1 MPKPDKDIIRKLQA
15 NIPVN
20 IDARILNKI
29 LANQIQQPIKRNI
42 QYDKVEFIPEVKKWF
57 TIPKSINVIQYI
69 SRMKDKIAWS
79 FQQMQK
85 KSFIKSQ
92 HLFTIV
98 EENILKTPDKRLI
111 SKIYKELLKLKS
123 KKKKIQKLSRRLE

>member
-29 LANQIQQPIKRNI
+29 LANDIQQHTKRNI
-42 QYDKVEFIPEVKKWF
+42 QYDKVELIPGVQKWF
-57 TIPKSINVIQYI
+57 NIPKSINVIQYI

-85 KSFIKSQ
+85 KIFHQNSTPFHNCGRKYFQ
-92 HLFTIV
+92 
-98 EENILKTPDKRLI
+98 NIR
-111 SKIYKELLKLKS
+111 
-123 KKKKIQKLSRRLE
+123 

>member
-69 SRMKDKIAWS
+69 SRMR
-79 FQQMQK
+79 
-85 KSFIKSQ
+85 IKLHDRFNRCRKNLSSKVNIFSQ
-92 HLFTIV
+92 LW
-98 EENILKTPDKRLI
+98 
-111 SKIYKELLKLKS
+111 
-123 KKKKIQKLSRRLE
+123 KKIFSKHLIRD

>member
-20 IDARILNKI
+20 IDARIFNKI
-29 LANQIQQPIKRNI
+29 LANDIQQHTKRNI
-42 QYDKVEFIPEVKKWF
+42 QYDKVGLIPQGLIPGVQKWF
-57 TIPKSINVIQYI
+57 NIPKSINVIQYI

-85 KSFIKSQ
+85 KSFIKIQ
-92 HLFTIV
+92 HLSTTV
-98 EENILKTPDKRLI
+98 EENIFKTSDKRLI
-111 SKIYKELLKLKS
+111 SKIYKELL
-123 KKKKIQKLSRRLE
+123 